1 MYRTQGQVEAR
12 HSKYSGSGGRLEYL
26 QQLVTEYSTTADLR
40 AKEQVLANLA
50 NFAYDPVN
58 YDHLRR
64 LNVVDLFLD
73 ALAEPP
79 QQAALHEFAITGL
92 CNLCPDPQFARL
104 IIDNDGVP
112 AVVGCLSS
120 TNIETVLAAIATLY
134 YLLSPV
140 SKNVVGTSAV
150 VGCMEQYAAAKNVR
164 LHNAATLFLEL
175 NRALS

>member
-1 MYRTQGQVEAR
+1 MHRHAR
-12 HSKYSGSGGRLEYL
+12 SG
-26 QQLVTEYSTTADLR
+26 

-50 NFAYDPVN
+50 NFAYDLVN

-92 CNLCPDPQFARL
+92 CNLCPGACTLPGVRVVLACVRQRLTRSPHCSTDPQFARL

-112 AVVGCLSS
+112 AVVSCLSS

-140 SKNVVGTSAV
+140 SKNGTTAPAPPTCFIHAHCLLCV
-150 VGCMEQYAAAKNVR
+150 A
-164 LHNAATLFLEL
+164 
-175 NRALS
+175 